1 MKVEGKVV
9 SKPSFLVKDECVEV
23 DEEKIYVSRSAWKLK
38 NYLTTY
44 NIPVKNKK
52 CIDIGSSTGGFTEV
66 LLEYYPKSV
75 TCVDTGREQL
85 HNKLR
90 ENPLVKVYEECDIRN
105 FSEDSDFDIVVSD
118 VSFISLT
125 KIIEKIDK
133 LAKETIILLFKPQF
147 EVGLGVKRDRKGV
160 VKDTVAIEKSMLKF
174 EKETEKLGWKI
185 LNKEQS
191 SILGK
196 EGNIEF
202 IYQYSK

>member
-1 MKVEGKVV
+1 MRKN
-9 SKPSFLVKDECVEV
+9 
-23 DEEKIYVSRSAWKLK
+23 IYVSRSAWKLK

-66 LLEYYPKSV
+66 LLEHYPKSV

-85 HNKLR
+85 HNILR
-90 ENPLVKVYEECDIRN
+90 ENPLVKVYEEYDIRN

-133 LAKETIILLFKPQF
+133 LAKKTIILLFKPQF

-160 VKDTVAIEKSMLKF
+160 VKDTHAIEESMINF

-191 SILGK
+191 SVLGK
-196 EGNIEF
+196 EGNVEF
-202 IYQYSK
+202 IYQFSK